1 MILGVRPEDIY
12 ETAPSGDASESARV
26 PARVVAVEALGAET
40 LLVMAV
46 DASNEELIARI
57 GRDTA
62 LRSGDR
68 LELSLDTTAIHL
80 FDPTTTKAIV

>member
-1 MILGVRPEDIY
+1 MPVRI
-12 ETAPSGDASESARV
+12 
-26 PARVVAVEALGAET
+26 VAVEALGAET

-68 LELSLDTTAIHL
+68 LEVFPGYRRHPFVRSSHHQCHRLGGSGKKPDLGS
-80 FDPTTTKAIV
+80 